1 MFKILIFFWIFL
13 LLISIFYV
21 INNLMQKKENFN
33 VSEVENDINSRNK
46 IYLQTNVINIIPGKP
61 GPTGEKGN
69 DGDDGT
75 LGRKGEDGLIG
86 NSGNDG
92 IDAATVKFINPGE
105 TDPTSEVKVKNP
117 NTNDEHII
125 QIPYG
130 KEGDRGD
137 THRLNYCLVDYTD
150 PTGTTYNKVS
160 QPSCNID
167 PLNADSQ
174 EGETDMFLYIPKGQK
189 GDEGDK
195 GDCSK
200 GSPGFHGPDGDKGPT
215 GHKGEKGPRGLEGER
230 GLDADTLNVGY
241 NNVGVDYKICLS
253 DDQEHCLDRSM
264 IKAINEDYEHKIK
277 NKNYLDITFDK
288 EEKYVPVLL
297 RRINRLKK
305 NLCLAK
311 LTGDYSEEYINNI
324 ETDLMDTY
332 NIFNQPEADEFQARI
347 INDRSYGR
355 SNTESYCSKLLN
367 IAHYEVTFSKRD
379 QKLCTE
385 VQLHDHIIST
395 AIGNKKK
402 YRNVPIIV
410 VTINAAD
417 ITSDDVSNAALA
429 IDLDKILATFPK
441 LYEIELNVKSYITG
455 KHGPSG
461 NSATDNNWKGMDP
474 DGLNGGNG
482 QLGNDGGP
490 AIEIKYTGTEE
501 IIIQI
506 TEEAGESK
514 IVGGFGSLGGEGG
527 KASKSYT
534 KTFDRKKSRKK
545 IDQEDEEVC
554 DPAIPY
560 NGPGSVGENGRL
572 DIGEQAWVRGHG
584 NHGDFPGVF
593 FDMIVFGRY
602 HLISKH
608 GPANVPMLKSNP
620 SAKSGQYWKF
630 EISEDKQIRAGG
642 SGGYSDGG
650 KRDDFN
656 CTTYKFDNDEYKSDL
671 DGKFFFGD
679 APSFNSSPANWD
691 IANWDII
698 SYNKSDWISP
708 PTGGRNY
715 GLCCTNCRKTDFLG
729 MKFDSM
735 SRPKDGASWYG
746 FTAQKCKME
755 ARSPKPE
762 ECLAGQV
769 IDDDYCCP
777 NEFPITNCTEIL
789 KINENGSVVTGEP
802 GKYTTGADGKNASDK
817 TQWDID
823 KAERPPSSGHFDAA
837 KYSEVNLDIAGYTEL
852 EVGTPGNRGD
862 DGKDGDIINTD
873 KIQDKTKVIIFLN
886 GA

>member
-75 LGRKGEDGLIG
+75 LGSEGEDGLIG

-534 KTFDRKKSRKK
+534 KTFDRKTSRGPSTPGGTRPICNENTIKTYYK
-545 IDQEDEEVC
+545 ALQNNDGVSGSGRIN
-554 DPAIPY
+554 PY
-560 NGPGSVGENGRL
+560 EK
-572 DIGEQAWVRGHG
+572 AWVSGVRY
-584 NHGDFPGVF
+584 FPGRITHYY
-593 FDMIVFGRY
+593 DMVVFGRH
-602 HLISKH
+602 HLTSALDTTKAHTEIKSLKN
-608 GPANVPMLKSNP
+608 PAGEYWRFTKGERQADAKGLGGKVKTDDFDCETYAYTNYRYKTDVPRNLNDFNWE
-620 SAKSGQYWKF
+620 KSGKIRPAGYYDDVWQGPRYGWCDK
-630 EISEDKQIRAGG
+630 EDSLPRDSASWWDFTAEKCRDEQLQDIPGICPD
-642 SGGYSDGG
+642 GYSDF
-650 KRDDFN
+650 DDSN
-656 CTTYKFDNDEYKSDL
+656 CCL
-671 DGKFFFGD
+671 DGIQSAD
-679 APSFNSSPANWD
+679 
-691 IANWDII
+691 
-698 SYNKSDWISP
+698 
-708 PTGGRNY
+708 
-715 GLCCTNCRKTDFLG
+715 
-729 MKFDSM
+729 
-735 SRPKDGASWYG
+735 
-746 FTAQKCKME
+746 
-755 ARSPKPE
+755 
-762 ECLAGQV
+762 
-769 IDDDYCCP
+769 
-777 NEFPITNCTEIL
+777 CTEIL

-886 GA
+886 GAQIV